1 LKKVIKLAETVER
14 QRAASHELPDCV
26 QDAVKEKLQEDKEEM
41 EDIKK
46 EVTISLYMGLKKYL
60 TKTAKHARK
69 LMKTIW
75 NNCFMQF
82 SATMCRCRILSGL
95 VNTMEHKQC
104 RDR

>member
-1 LKKVIKLAETVER
+1 MKKVMKLAETVER
-14 QRAASHELPDCV
+14 QKLRDCV

-60 TKTAKHARK
+60 TKTVKHARK
-69 LMKTIW
+69 PMKTIW